1 MVTHRQLYG
10 RNNMKIGIYPGTF
23 DPITLGHLDII
34 KRAIK
39 LFDKVVVAVVEE
51 SRKNPIFNTIERKE
65 LIIEST
71 KGIDNVDVASFKG
84 LLVKYAEE
92 INAIS
97 IIRGLR
103 VLSDFEDE
111 FKMALMNRSLNDN
124 VVTMFLMPHEK
135 YTHLS
140 SSIIRE
146 VSKLNGDVSNLVP
159 EIVKNALDEKFN
171 Q

>member
-1 MVTHRQLYG
+1 MVIHRSQYG
-10 RNNMKIGIYPGTF
+10 QNNMKIGIYPGTF

-34 KRAIK
+34 KRANK
-39 LFDKVVVAVVEE
+39 LFDKVIIAVAED
-51 SRKNPIFNTIERKE
+51 SRKNPIFTIDERKK
-65 LIIEST
+65 LIEEST
-71 KGIDNVDVASFKG
+71 RNMNNVEVDSFKG
-84 LLVKYAEE
+84 LLVQYAEKIE
-92 INAIS
+92 AIS

-124 VVTMFLMPHEK
+124 IVTMFLMPHEK

-146 VSKLNGDVSNLVP
+146 VAKLKGDISKLVP
-159 EIVKNALDEKFN
+159 RNVKKALDEKFD
-171 Q
+171 